1 MFEDDIAD
9 INQRMSKALESMKN
23 DFSGLRAGRASVSML
38 DSIQVDAYGS
48 KIPLN
53 QAATVNA
60 PEPKLI
66 TIQVWDK
73 SMADSVEASIRE
85 SDLGLNPMK
94 DGQLIR
100 IPIPDLSE
108 ERRLEITKVAK
119 KFAENAKI
127 VVRNIRRD
135 SLDKIKKKQSDSEIS
150 EDELRHFSD
159 EVQKITD
166 LHTKNIDELFAQKEK
181 DIMQV

>member
-73 SMADSVEASIRE
+73 SMVDSVEASIRE
-85 SDLGLNPMK
+85 SDLG
-94 DGQLIR
+94 
-100 IPIPDLSE
+100 LSE

>member
-1 MFEDDIAD
+1 
-9 INQRMSKALESMKN
+9 
-23 DFSGLRAGRASVSML
+23 
-38 DSIQVDAYGS
+38 
-48 KIPLN
+48 
-53 QAATVNA
+53 
-60 PEPKLI
+60 
-66 TIQVWDK
+66 
-73 SMADSVEASIRE
+73 
-85 SDLGLNPMK
+85 MK

-100 IPIPDLSE
+100 LPIPDLSE

>member
-1 MFEDDIAD
+1 MFEDDITD
-9 INQRMSKALESMKN
+9 IKQRMNKALESMKN
-23 DFSGLRAGRASVSML
+23 DFLGLRTGRASVSML

-53 QAATVNA
+53 QAATINA

-66 TIQVWDK
+66 TVQVWDK
-73 SMADSVEASIRE
+73 SMVDAVEASIRE

-100 IPIPDLSE
+100 LPIPDLSE
-108 ERRLEITKVAK
+108 ERRQEIAKVAK

-127 VVRNIRRD
+127 AVRNIRRD
-135 SLDKIKKKQSDSEIS
+135 SLDKVKKQQSGGDVS
-150 EDELRHFSD
+150 EDQFRYFSD

-166 LHTKNIDELFAQKEK
+166 SHTKDIDELLIQKEK

>member
-9 INQRMSKALESMKN
+9 INQRMKKALESMKS
-23 DFSGLRAGRASVSML
+23 DFLGLRTGRASVSML

-53 QAATVNA
+53 QTATINA

-73 SMADSVEASIRE
+73 SMVDSVESSVRE

-108 ERRLEITKVAK
+108 ERRSEITKVAK

-127 VVRNIRRD
+127 AVRNIRRD
-135 SLDKIKKKQSDSEIS
+135 SLDKIKKKQSSGDVS
-150 EDELRHFSD
+150 EDQLRYFSD

-166 LHTKNIDELFAQKEK
+166 SNTKSIDELFIQKEK

>member
-53 QAATVNA
+53 QSATVNA

-73 SMADSVEASIRE
+73 SMVDSVEASIRE

-100 IPIPDLSE
+100 LPIPDLSE